1 MASWKALRPWCDCLL
16 QCHCGGSAL
25 LHLDRNRQAR
35 AGAGAE
41 PGDSI
46 VGIMNPASNLI
57 LVGPMGAGKTS
68 VGRRLAQLFG
78 LRFVDADQAVVE
90 RSGAAIAT
98 IFEHVGERGFREREK
113 AALGELLDG
122 EGVLVSTGGGA
133 VLDPDNRQRMR
144 QRGFVVH
151 LQVSVESQLRRL
163 GRDRSRPL
171 LQHGDPE
178 QVLRALASVR
188 EPLYA
193 EIADLALDTDG
204 LSSGAAAM
212 KLARLLADRWRR
224 PGQAA

>member
-1 MASWKALRPWCDCLL
+1 M
-16 QCHCGGSAL
+16 
-25 LHLDRNRQAR
+25 
-35 AGAGAE
+35 
-41 PGDSI
+41 
-46 VGIMNPASNLI
+46 GIMNPASNLI
-57 LVGPMGAGKTS
+57 LIGPMGAGKTS
-68 VGRRLAQLFG
+68 IGRRLAQQFG

-113 AALGELLDG
+113 AILGELLDG

-133 VLDPDNRQRMR
+133 VLDFDNRQRMR

-151 LQVSVESQLRRL
+151 LQVSVESQLKRL

-178 QVLRALASVR
+178 QVLRTLASVR

-193 EIADLALDTDG
+193 EIADLVLDTDG
-204 LSSGAAAM
+204 MSPGAAAM
-212 KLARLLADRWRR
+212 NLARLLAGRWRR